1 MKLEKKELCGKNV
14 FFIKKK
20 NRFSMYANK
29 KKIGEIALNENGSVV
44 KMSAYNKKYVKNM
57 IFFINTHK
65 ELVIEDIKGFPLKHN
80 FLSELKERL
89 TPDTLLHYAILANS
103 TSLARYA
110 IEREA
115 KLTRETF
122 INAAIYST
130 QLVEIHFK
138 DNLDFIEEA
147 MEAAFEHKNYTNIR
161 ILAKK
166 TKNLEKYIEMCNKEE
181 KYQVI
186 KKDLI
191 KIFVKIK
198 SSLNKN

>member
-80 FLSELKERL
+80 FLSEL
-89 TPDTLLHYAILANS
+89 NFS
-103 TSLARYA
+103 
-110 IEREA
+110 
-115 KLTRETF
+115 F
-122 INAAIYST
+122 IAT
-130 QLVEIHFK
+130 MQFL
-138 DNLDFIEEA
+138 
-147 MEAAFEHKNYTNIR
+147 
-161 ILAKK
+161 
-166 TKNLEKYIEMCNKEE
+166 
-181 KYQVI
+181 
-186 KKDLI
+186 
-191 KIFVKIK
+191 
-198 SSLNKN
+198 